1 MYLNF
6 DISSNPRRLQNK
18 KSRLFDGQNSKLPTL
33 PSTQLSKWQ
42 LISPYTTTDPTR
54 PLQTFVPALLPT
66 YCGVFADKHRWQRVR
81 EDSSRRRCENYPFG
95 LIIFY
100 VVYTL
105 QTIPNNHLFASLHI
119 FATNRMLMMML
130 RSSRTP
136 NLGYRKSK
144 GFPFGAG

>member
-1 MYLNF
+1 MTE
-6 DISSNPRRLQNK
+6 SE
-18 KSRLFDGQNSKLPTL
+18 
-33 PSTQLSKWQ
+33 
-42 LISPYTTTDPTR
+42 
-54 PLQTFVPALLPT
+54 
-66 YCGVFADKHRWQRVR
+66 R